1 MNKFYIVG
9 VGPGNPEYILPIAKK
24 TILASDVVIGGERN
38 IQSFD
43 IKEKEIIYIKSK
55 LSEIVEYIK
64 KNREKKISVIVS
76 GDTGFYSMLGFI
88 SKNFERNE
96 YIVIPGI
103 SSIQYMFSK
112 IGVMWND
119 AFIGSVH
126 GRELDYIEKV
136 NSYKFIGLL
145 TDNINTPN
153 NIAEKF
159 KDMNDIIMYV
169 GENLSYE
176 NEKITR
182 GSPDEIIAGKYD
194 KLNVV
199 IIENTN
205 YGGMK
210 DE

>member
-9 VGPGNPEYILPIAKK
+9 VGPGNPEYILPIANK
-24 TILASDVVIGGERN
+24 IVLDSDVVIGGERN

-64 KNREKKISVIVS
+64 KNKEKKISVIVS

-88 SKNFERNE
+88 SKNFERHE

-103 SSIQYMFSK
+103 SSMQYMFSK

-136 NSYKFIGLL
+136 NSYKFVGLL
-145 TDNINTPN
+145 TDRINTPN

-159 KDMNDIIMYV
+159 KDMNNIIMYV

-182 GSPDEIIAGKYD
+182 GSPKEIVAGKYD